1 MVVSGLRPAARAP
14 ILIPLAAIPITLRHP
29 GATLILLYLAAGGV
43 AGTLARYGL
52 GKWIPT
58 WAGTDFPWHTL
69 AINLAGS
76 FVLGFAMRAAETMPV
91 SPEVRGMVT
100 IGFCGAFTTFSTFS
114 LETVTLLQAGEWGR
128 GTVYALGSV
137 ALGILAVLA
146 GLAAAG
152 AALRPRM

>member
-1 MVVSGLRPAARAP
+1 MRPPPRTPNLLSVALALSHPRTLAP
-14 ILIPLAAIPITLRHP
+14 PLL
-29 GATLILLYLAAGGV
+29 LLYLAAGGV

-69 AINLAGS
+69 IINLAGS
-76 FVLGFAMRAAETMPV
+76 FVLGFAVRASETMPV

-114 LETVTLLQAGEWGR
+114 LETVALLQDGQWGR
-128 GTVYALGSV
+128 GMAYALGSV
-137 ALGILAVLA
+137 AAGLVAILA
-146 GLAAAG
+146 GMAAAG
-152 AALRPRM
+152 AAFRPRL